1 MNENED
7 TELVDIITPHFLM
20 LPTHRH
26 PPRHDISAS
35 PAAALTAST
44 PTTSAVSPSLSR
56 RSFLQN
62 AMTAS
67 AGLLIASLLPALH
80 TPAAAQSVSRGFPGS
95 PRPWHVA
102 MPLSNG
108 SLNLSTGNV
117 QLTIPITGWS
127 GLSSVNFAL
136 VFNNQRNRP
145 AGTTLGRGWTHSYNI
160 YVDTSVS
167 GVARLVDGDGTET
180 PYAQSGTSW
189 TAPNGVY
196 DTLVHN
202 VSGTWTLTKK
212 GGLQYQFSTGGQLTS
227 IVDMAGNA
235 ATMGYTGGVLTSI
248 LDATGAHGLALQ
260 YTSGYLSGVLDN
272 VSSALWQIAPS
283 SVGPTQISFPP
294 LSGLPAGHVQIAYD
308 GSSNV
313 NLFTD
318 QLMQQWHFSYSGT
331 TLQYFTGPGTISGTL
346 SGATPG
352 SGISCF
358 RLNISYCNTCKAF
371 LFGENS

>member
-1 MNENED
+1 
-7 TELVDIITPHFLM
+7 
-20 LPTHRH
+20 
-26 PPRHDISAS
+26 
-35 PAAALTAST
+35 
-44 PTTSAVSPSLSR
+44 
-56 RSFLQN
+56 
-62 AMTAS
+62 
-67 AGLLIASLLPALH
+67 
-80 TPAAAQSVSRGFPGS
+80 
-95 PRPWHVA
+95 
-102 MPLSNG
+102 MPLPNG

-145 AGTTLGRGWTHSYNI
+145 VGTTLGRGWTHSYNI

-189 TAPNGVY
+189 IAPNGVY

-212 GGLQYQFSTGGQLTS
+212 GGMQYQFSAGGQLTS

-235 ATMGYTGGVLTSI
+235 TTLSYAGGVLTGI
-248 LDATGAHGLALQ
+248 VDATGSHGLILQ
-260 YTSGYLSGVLDN
+260 YTSGHLSGVLDN
-272 VSSALWQIAPS
+272 VSGALWQITPGGA
-283 SVGPTQISFPP
+283 GPTQISFPP
-294 LSGLPAGHVQIAYD
+294 LSGMPASHVQLGYD
-308 GSSNV
+308 GSGNV

-331 TLQYFTGPGTISGTL
+331 TLQFFTGPGTISGTL

-352 SGISCF
+352 SGWPAAV
-358 RLNISYCNTCKAF
+358 T
-371 LFGENS
+371 